1 MKPVIIIAMA
11 FVLFIPS
18 FAFAQES
25 PDPSLYRAAAIG
37 ETLSNPETAII
48 IQSLG
53 AILIMF
59 FIILYAIKKT
69 MTKKSLE
76 EKK

>member
-1 MKPVIIIAMA
+1 MKPVIIITIA
-11 FVLFIPS
+11 FVLLIPLS
-18 FAFAQES
+18 VFAQES
-25 PDPSLYRAAAIG
+25 PDPSFYRSAEIG
-37 ETLSNPETAII
+37 ETLSNPEIAII
-48 IQSLG
+48 IESLG
-53 AILIMF
+53 AILIVF